1 MDQTRRSGREQI
13 PRRKY
18 EDYKLYVSMEDEEE
32 FMLTTCKANANIQ
45 MEVKDDDGVLEAIVN
60 YILVHYNEKK
70 M

>member
-1 MDQTRRSGREQI
+1 
-13 PRRKY
+13 
-18 EDYKLYVSMEDEEE
+18 MEDEEE